1 MKHPKVKCKS
11 PSLPSNSHCHFYLSI
26 NTITSI
32 HSFIINIIQID
43 NDLSS
48 ETSSLTTALSGQ
60 TPTDPFGDDP
70 TIQAL
75 LQAASNAD
83 YELVVAT
90 IPLHHKLT
98 IKRIQY
104 ILFEPYS
111 TRRSKKVA
119 WY

>member
-1 MKHPKVKCKS
+1 M
-11 PSLPSNSHCHFYLSI
+11 
-26 NTITSI
+26 
-32 HSFIINIIQID
+32 NIIQID

-119 WY
+119 WYWVDHGVELIRATLGTPHISLRF